1 MQVGFV
7 MLGCNTTGVPVS
19 WACFTFVSLHFV
31 FDSMKSGGVL
41 VNHASWWPDGYQ
53 SMTLCL
59 RTVGPADWS
68 PEEARS
74 ETRRSGDETSAGA
87 AAALRAHPFLYIC
100 YDDYI
105 VVGPLSL
112 PQYNKRRKFST
123 LA

>member
-1 MQVGFV
+1 

-41 VNHASWWPDGYQ
+41 VKHVTWWPDAYQ

-59 RTVGPADWS
+59 RTVGPAVWS
-68 PEEARS
+68 PEVARS
-74 ETRRSGDETSAGA
+74 GARRSGDETSAGA
-87 AAALRAHPFLYIC
+87 AAALRGHPFLSICC
-100 YDDYI
+100 YDDII
-105 VVGPLSL
+105 VVVLLPL
-112 PQYNKRRKFST
+112 PEDKRRKFFT